1 MVHIHFAHCLMHKIE
16 RLLGDIT
23 CGRYSISFKI
33 FTLYID
39 WTLMWSIFPELKKV
53 YHVEIVAGMLI
64 IPSSQLQAW
73 SISYLTQEKNGSK
86 MAFLDGNPP
95 ERLCMPIVNHI
106 KSLGGEVQLNS
117 RIQNIK
123 LNTDKTVKHLVLNNG
138 NIVEGDIYVIATP
151 GKILFSIK
159 YACLIWVKA

>member
-1 MVHIHFAHCLMHKIE
+1 
-16 RLLGDIT
+16 
-23 CGRYSISFKI
+23 
-33 FTLYID
+33 
-39 WTLMWSIFPELKKV
+39 
-53 YHVEIVAGMLI
+53 
-64 IPSSQLQAW
+64 
-73 SISYLTQEKNGSK
+73 

-138 NIVEGDIYVIATP
+138 NIVEGDIYAVATP

-159 YACLIWVKA
+159 NASLI